1 MCTSTVVRRCLGLL
15 LAATAV
21 ANPLERRQSTTAVV
35 NFGNNTGTPQH
46 LASGTLYGLPDGS
59 TTQIPD
65 HFYTDIGWNYERA
78 GGAQTSGK
86 GWIGG
91 LAAYKTRFASA
102 LANYKTTIAHGGT
115 FILLIHDLWGADGTQ
130 GSSAA
135 YPGDNGDWSSWDN
148 YLTQLFSDIAANGMT
163 SKLVVDIWN
172 EPDLSA
178 FWGRTQSQY
187 LQMWGRTYYKFRA
200 QYGTNVLLSGPASAG
215 EPLTSNSWFQ
225 AWASF
230 AASNKSIPDQYAW
243 HMEGGGGDLV
253 SAYGGLIATQKQY
266 GLPSKPV
273 NINEYAT
280 FNEQVPA
287 GSAWWIAQLERINAH
302 GLRGNWLSGANLHDY
317 LASLLGRTAAT
328 SGYYPNGDFQVYK
341 YYNQNMTGH
350 RVGTTPSAD
359 LKLDAYATVG
369 STKAIVLVGVRIT
382 TGTWTLQLND
392 LSAVGLPTSGTLNVQ
407 TWGFPV
413 ASDVHYGQVNGPTNL
428 GVYGHAY
435 SGNTVSFPV
444 YQTDATT
451 AYAFEFS
458 I

>member
-1 MCTSTVVRRCLGLL
+1 MRTIVSSYLGL

-21 ANPLERRQSTTAVV
+21 ASPLERRQSTTAVV

-46 LASGTLYGLPDGS
+46 LASGTLYGLPDVVS
-59 TTQIPD
+59 QIPD
-65 HFYTDIGWNYERA
+65 NFFSDIGWNYERA

-86 GWIGG
+86 GWIAG
-91 LAAYKTRFASA
+91 LAAYKTRFAST

-130 GSSAA
+130 GSSAP

-148 YLTQLFSDIAANGMT
+148 YLTQLIADINANAMT
-163 SKLVVDIWN
+163 TRLVVDIWN

-178 FWGRTQSQY
+178 FWGRTQDQY
-187 LQMWGRTYYKFRA
+187 LQMWGRTYYKLRA

-215 EPLTSNSWFQ
+215 EPLTSNSWWQ
-225 AWASF
+225 KWASF
-230 AASNKSIPDQYAW
+230 AASNRSIPDQYAW
-243 HMEGGGGDLV
+243 HMEGGGGDLI
-253 SAYGGLIATQKQY
+253 SAYGGLVATQKQY
-266 GLPSKPV
+266 GLPSKPI
-273 NINEYAT
+273 NINEYAV
-280 FNEQVPA
+280 FNEQVPS

-302 GLRGNWLSGANLHDY
+302 GLRGNWLSGSNLHDY
-317 LASLLGRTAAT
+317 LASLLGKTGST
-328 SGYYPNGDFQVYK
+328 SGYYPNGDYQVYK
-341 YYNQNMTGH
+341 YYYQNMTGH

-369 STKAIVLVGVRIT
+369 SSSAIVLVGVRIS

-392 LSAVGLPTSGTLNVQ
+392 LSALGLPTSGTLNVQ

-413 ASDVHYGQVNGPTNL
+413 ASDVHYGRVDGPTNL

-451 AYAFEFS
+451 AYAFQFS